1 MFRFTGIFRAIWNK
15 IWQENMKTARKYIDF
30 GYTGLARS
38 SMKIGEVSQASG
50 IGIEALRFYER
61 SGLLGKP
68 MRSQSGYR
76 LYDEGIL
83 ERLAFIKKA
92 QTLGFSLEEIKKI
105 IRDAQSGASPC
116 DDVREIVR
124 RRLKEVEERIK
135 EMQRFRKELTQTLE
149 EWDEVG
155 RAPGHVCGLIEGT
168 EIENSRSK
176 TPKISPKIKRK
187 ISG

>member
-1 MFRFTGIFRAIWNK
+1 
-15 IWQENMKTARKYIDF
+15 MKTARKQFDF

-50 IGIEALRFYER
+50 IGIETLRFYER
-61 SGLLGKP
+61 SGLLGRP

-92 QTLGFSLEEIKKI
+92 QTLGFSLEEIKQI
-105 IRDAQSGASPC
+105 IHDAQSGASPC

-124 RRLKEVEERIK
+124 RRLAELDEKMR
-135 EMQRFRKELTQTLE
+135 EMKRYRKELAETLE
-149 EWDEVG
+149 EWDAVG
-155 RAPGHVCGLIEGT
+155 RAPGHICGLIEAA
-168 EIENSRSK
+168 EIENPLSAQHK
-176 TPKISPKIKRK
+176 MVAPKKRRK
-187 ISG
+187 

>member
-1 MFRFTGIFRAIWNK
+1 
-15 IWQENMKTARKYIDF
+15 MKTAKRRIDSVNQ
-30 GYTGLARS
+30 GLARS
-38 SMKIGEVSQASG
+38 SMKIGEVSKVSG

-68 MRSQSGYR
+68 VRSSSGYR

-92 QTLGFSLEEIKKI
+92 QTLGFSLDEIKKI
-105 IRDAQSGASPC
+105 ISDAQSGASPC

-135 EMQRFRKELTQTLE
+135 EMQRYRKELANTLE
-149 EWDEVG
+149 EWDQVG
-155 RAPGHVCGLIEGT
+155 RAPGHICGLIEAT
-168 EIENSRSK
+168 EMENSPSNSSK
-176 TPKISPKIKRK
+176 VSLKNGHKFSN
-187 ISG
+187 

>member
-1 MFRFTGIFRAIWNK
+1 MN
-15 IWQENMKTARKYIDF
+15 TARKQIDF
-30 GYTGLARS
+30 SDSASVRT
-38 SMKIGEVSQASG
+38 SMKIGEVSQESG

-68 MRSQSGYR
+68 MRSNSGYR

-92 QTLGFSLEEIKKI
+92 QTLGFSLDEIKKI
-105 IRDAQSGASPC
+105 IHDAQSGASPC

-135 EMQRFRKELTQTLE
+135 EMQRYRKELANTLE

-155 RAPGHVCGLIEGT
+155 RAPGHICGLIEST
-168 EIENSRSK
+168 EMENQPTNSSK
-176 TPKISPKIKRK
+176 ILSKNKRK
-187 ISG
+187 TAA

>member
-1 MFRFTGIFRAIWNK
+1 MN
-15 IWQENMKTARKYIDF
+15 TARKIIDF
-30 GYTGLARS
+30 ANSGLART
-38 SMKIGEVSQASG
+38 SMKIGEVSKVSG

-68 MRSQSGYR
+68 MRSNSGYR

-105 IRDAQSGASPC
+105 IHDAQSGASPC

-124 RRLKEVEERIK
+124 RRLKEVEDRIK
-135 EMQRFRKELTQTLE
+135 EMQRYHKELANTLE

-155 RAPGHVCGLIEGT
+155 RAPGHICGLIEAS
-168 EIENSRSK
+168 EMENSPSNSS
-176 TPKISPKIKRK
+176 KISLKNKQKSI
-187 ISG
+187 G

>member
-1 MFRFTGIFRAIWNK
+1 MNTAIK
-15 IWQENMKTARKYIDF
+15 QIDF
-30 GYTGLARS
+30 TDSVSART

-68 MRSQSGYR
+68 ARSQSGYR

-135 EMQRFRKELTQTLE
+135 EMQRYRKELAHTLE

-155 RAPGHVCGLIEGT
+155 RAPGHICGLIEAT
-168 EIENSRSK
+168 EMETSTSN
-176 TPKISPKIKRK
+176 SPKIPPKNKRK
-187 ISG
+187 ISF

>member
-1 MFRFTGIFRAIWNK
+1 MN
-15 IWQENMKTARKYIDF
+15 TARKQTDF
-30 GYTGLARS
+30 SDSASVRT

-76 LYDEGIL
+76 MYDEGIL

-92 QTLGFSLEEIKKI
+92 QTLGFSLDEIKKI
-105 IRDAQSGASPC
+105 IHDAQSGASPC

-124 RRLKEVEERIK
+124 QRLKEVEERIK
-135 EMQRFRKELTQTLE
+135 EMQRYHKELANTLE

-155 RAPGHVCGLIEGT
+155 RAPGHICGLIEST
-168 EIENSRSK
+168 EMENQPANSSK
-176 TPKISPKIKRK
+176 ILAKNKRK
-187 ISG
+187 NAA

>member
-1 MFRFTGIFRAIWNK
+1 MN
-15 IWQENMKTARKYIDF
+15 TARRQIDSID
-30 GYTGLARS
+30 LVSART

-68 MRSQSGYR
+68 ARSQSGYR

-135 EMQRFRKELTQTLE
+135 EMQRYRKELANTLE
-149 EWDEVG
+149 EWDKVG
-155 RAPGHVCGLIEGT
+155 RAPGHICGLIEST
-168 EIENSRSK
+168 DMENSPSNSLK
-176 TPKISPKIKRK
+176 ITPKNKRK
-187 ISG
+187 SII